1 MLSDEEK
8 EDILLNTKMIPSK
21 RRSAIYT
28 FFFDVEGTSYEAVF
42 TAISIV
48 SALLLTIPFNAAQLF
63 NDNFFESFISAVA
76 TCPPDSKWGKG
87 FNNNINAQHTL
98 FNGINSMTTNSFFS
112 SLLGISLSTIYFVLK
127 PNDLGM
133 LSKWNKRKLKLLA
146 LIGSLNLL
154 LNIVFVMLIGIATV
168 SYIMIPLSFCGDS
181 SVNWAV
187 SIVAYLIM
195 LGFSIYLVA

>member
-8 EDILLNTKMIPSK
+8 EDILLNTKMIPAK
-21 RRSAIYT
+21 RPSAIYT

-63 NDNFFESFISAVA
+63 NENFFESFSSAVA
-76 TCPPDSKWGKG
+76 TCPPDKGWGKF
-87 FNNNINAQHTL
+87 FNTEIAQHKL
-98 FNGINSMTTNSFFS
+98 FNDINSVSTNCFFS
-112 SLLGISLSTIYFVLK
+112 SLLGITLSTIYFVLK
-127 PNDLGM
+127 PSDLSM

-154 LNIVFVMLIGIATV
+154 INIVFVMVIGIATI

-181 SVNWAV
+181 SVNWAF
-187 SIVAYLIM
+187 SIVAFLFM
-195 LGFSIYLVA
+195 LAFSIYLVA

>member
-8 EDILLNTKMIPSK
+8 EDILLNTKMIPAK
-21 RRSAIYT
+21 RPSAIYT

-63 NDNFFESFISAVA
+63 NENFFESFSAGVA
-76 TCPPDSKWGKG
+76 TCPPDKGWGKI
-87 FNNNINAQHTL
+87 FNNIKAQHHL
-98 FNGINSMTTNSFFS
+98 FDGINSMTTNSFFS
-112 SLLGISLSTIYFVLK
+112 SLLGIYLSTIYFVLK
-127 PNDLGM
+127 PNDVSM
-133 LSKWNKRKLKLLA
+133 LSKWNKRKLKLLS

-154 LNIVFVMLIGIATV
+154 VNIVFVMEIGIAMV

-181 SVNWAV
+181 SVNWAF
-187 SIVAYLIM
+187 SIVAFLVM
-195 LGFSIYLVA
+195 LAFSIYLVA

>member
-8 EDILLNTKMIPSK
+8 EDILLNTKMIPAK
-21 RRSAIYT
+21 RPGAIYT

-42 TAISIV
+42 TTISIV

-63 NDNFFESFISAVA
+63 NENFFESFISAVA
-76 TCPPDSKWGKG
+76 TCPPDKGWGKD
-87 FNNNINAQHTL
+87 FNNTKAQHHL
-98 FNGINSMTTNSFFS
+98 FDGINSVATNSFFS
-112 SLLGISLSTIYFVLK
+112 SLLGISLSTVYFVLK

-154 LNIVFVMLIGIATV
+154 INIVFVMLIGIHTV
-168 SYIMIPLSFCGDS
+168 SFIMIPLSFCGDS
-181 SVNWAV
+181 SVSWAFG
-187 SIVAYLIM
+187 IVAFLVM
-195 LGFSIYLVA
+195 LAFSIYLVA